1 VVVVTWGGPM
11 RLPISLFLAA
21 ASSSLLGCATFEK
34 CGFEGCPGDRQ
45 ITAQVE
51 DVLRKYP
58 ELQGVNQVR
67 VQTIN
72 HIVYLY
78 GQVDT
83 EVELV
88 TAQQAAQSVKGVDRV
103 VNSIA
108 FQYQGR

>member
-1 VVVVTWGGPM
+1 VLTYGEIM
-11 RLPISLFLAA
+11 RVSTSLFLGFAL
-21 ASSSLLGCATFEK
+21 SSLSACASFEK
-34 CGFEGCPGDRQ
+34 CGFGGCPGDRQ

-67 VQTIN
+67 VQTLN
-72 HIVYLY
+72 HVVYLY
-78 GQVDT
+78 GMVDT

-88 TAQQAAQSVKGVDRV
+88 TAQRAALSVPGVDHV

>member
-1 VVVVTWGGPM
+1 M
-11 RLPISLFLAA
+11 RFPISVLLAA
-21 ASSSLLGCATFEK
+21 ALSSLSACATFET
-34 CGFEGCPGDRQ
+34 CGFEGCPADRQ

-67 VQTIN
+67 VQTVN
-72 HIVYLY
+72 RVVYLY

-83 EVELV
+83 QVELV
-88 TAQQAAQSVKGVDRV
+88 TAQQAAQSVNGVDRV